1 MDSIEGTK
9 AATAVLVAG
18 IAFFLSGTIGANIV
32 HQNKPEKPAI
42 EIKVASEA
50 AAPAGTAAPVAT
62 GAAQTLGAGVA
73 LVPEIQSVTVERG
86 DSLWRISRRV
96 LGRGVRYTQIY
107 EANAGQIRDPNR
119 IWPGQIFVAPK

>member
-1 MDSIEGTK
+1 LPEGKTETRPTPV
-9 AATAVLVAG
+9 AT
-18 IAFFLSGTIGANIV
+18 
-32 HQNKPEKPAI
+32 P
-42 EIKVASEA
+42 A
-50 AAPAGTAAPVAT
+50 AAPLA
-62 GAAQTLGAGVA
+62 AGVA